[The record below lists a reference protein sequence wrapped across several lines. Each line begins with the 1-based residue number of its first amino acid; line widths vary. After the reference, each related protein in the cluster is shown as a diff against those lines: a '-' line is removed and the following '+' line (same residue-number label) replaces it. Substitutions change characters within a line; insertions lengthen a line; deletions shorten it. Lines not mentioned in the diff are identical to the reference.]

1 LIELY
6 FPVEQTVHAM
16 NDDDAPRDVLYVPLK
31 HSMQLDDEFEPL
43 ITLYV
48 PILHKLHTV
57 VDILLVYDPGEQK
70 LQNVLPV
77 WELKRPALHG

>member
-57 VDILLVYDPGEQK
+57 VDILLVYDPG
-70 LQNVLPV
+70 
-77 WELKRPALHG
+77 